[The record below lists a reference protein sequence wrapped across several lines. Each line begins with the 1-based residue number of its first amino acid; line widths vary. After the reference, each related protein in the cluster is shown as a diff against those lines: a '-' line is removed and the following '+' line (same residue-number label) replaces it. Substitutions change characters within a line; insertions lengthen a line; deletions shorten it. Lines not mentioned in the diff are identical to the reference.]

1 MIMIRILSLIDLV
14 FTLFGRYSSNIIS
27 VITVMGK
34 ESCLEAEKLINKWWL
49 LTIFFYSKQLSAQFF
64 LFAGGQMLK

>member
-34 ESCLEAEKLINKWWL
+34 ESCLEAEKLINK
-49 LTIFFYSKQLSAQFF
+49 
-64 LFAGGQMLK
+64 